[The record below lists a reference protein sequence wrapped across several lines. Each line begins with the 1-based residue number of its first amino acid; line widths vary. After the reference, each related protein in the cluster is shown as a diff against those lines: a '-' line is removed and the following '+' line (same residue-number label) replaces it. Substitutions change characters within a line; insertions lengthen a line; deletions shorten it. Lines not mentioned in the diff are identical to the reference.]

1 MSKNKLWF
9 KAKRYGWGWYPASWE
24 GWLVT
29 ILYILFILY
38 RSNKVS
44 AMFDTESSFV
54 FRYTFEI
61 IFMTIPLILICYLKG
76 EKPKWHWGEK
86 KSK

>member
-1 MSKNKLWF
+1 MSQKLWF
-9 KAKRYGWGWYPASWE
+9 KAKKYGWGWYPASWE
-24 GWLVT
+24 GWLIT

-38 RSNKVS
+38 RANKVS
-44 AMFDTESSFV
+44 AMFDTESSFI

-76 EKPKWHWGEK
+76 EKPKWRWGDKIK
-86 KSK
+86 K